1 MPDDS
6 FVIDHKL
13 LYNDLVGLIC
23 ERVGW
28 NRKNVNLSLSIL
40 YDTMRNGFRR
50 IAKIKDD
57 ASLQVL
63 YFLPSSTYI
72 DLYVDLEVE
81 GTSRSHLEVGTSSG
95 RPNVENV
102 DYMEDD
108 DVGGPFMED
117 GDHMEYD
124 HGEDDEDYTSI
135 SDQSDENQSISEG
148 SRRVMKRS
156 KTNSPQRIG
165 TYIVHVEEAKNGI
178 AAWNIEQKREF
189 YVKESDGSTWSI
201 WCKSL
206 KESTPKG
213 YVPCRWKV
221 RASLRDHGLWEIVKW
236 VPEHNCMNVTED
248 NNNRNVSATLIAHL
262 IRHKVELDPDY
273 EVKLVQEEVKDRMH
287 VDVPYH
293 RAWEGRRKAIDLVYG
308 DWVSNF
314 DILPRNELRDF
325 SNDAYLY
332 LEEIDACQWTLAKDK
347 HYRWGNQTTN
357 ISESYNNVLK
367 GVRFLPIRALV
378 EATFIKTVDLFQ
390 EEYVKSRKCITPV
403 PTDLWEDF
411 KKKEKKAAQ
420 HKVNRYGAING
431 KFKVKS
437 RARLGGKGD
446 NTYTVKYEEKKCSCK
461 KWQEYRFPCTHAL
474 AVCRKIKDQ
483 PINTVNPYFRVVAW
497 QDQFSGRDDFSPVAD
512 MRRWPKLW
520 VWERIPRLQPKR
532 KVKDESYLVPDAPLG
547 NRWKCPK
554 SKANIAA
561 HCVAGIR
568 DQLSSLRDGDV
579 RRGSFVGP
587 SRTIRAQSGPS
598 SISMRPNCAE
608 YPLINDID
616 RWNAIHHGC
625 LGTGKAYDDWVQKH
639 TEVRPHWNVRDQHVV
654 PHELGDPELG
664 PQCTSDYMPW
674 FQKKTIR
681 FMTDP
686 TQYGPLAQGYHSSSS
701 LERFYSSNLSDI
713 YHLADAALRENP
725 SLGGSLEDKLFQIF
739 DKSFSALTLGPRDM
753 STQSDTQVLQKRPP
767 ESSQN
772 VVLTQKTT
780 SKPTGGGRRKRP
792 GISDQTIIVHPNPT
806 PMQEDDE
813 NDEGNE
819 SDENYYIRGEEEEEE
834 EEEEESSPPR
844 VSSQKKKK
852 TVEVRKSDR
861 TIKTVYYCDVCE
873 EVLDMTGTQ
882 LKGHVNSHTHPV
894 EADFPIEFLEQHPLH
909 FEDAPVE
916 LLQVENAPVELALH
930 PLLVEDEADP
940 IEEQPQLDVIMD
952 FLRPVI
958 VWYAVFGFGTR
969 RLDESDDEEV
979 AEGDKHVH
987 SVKGMGGK
995 LIFPERIRQA
1005 FYQQWEHMVVVK
1017 LMGKKITR
1025 AQLNDKIREMWRP
1038 KQGFV
1043 TMDMTND
1050 FFGVILSN
1058 QEDEEKALLGGPW
1071 HIGGLCMFVQKWY
1084 QGFRAST
1091 APLTKVATW
1100 VRLPDLSITYYHEI
1114 ALNAIGDFLGRIIKI
1129 DPNTLNAKRGNYARI
1144 AVELD
1149 VDTPLTARF
1158 QIDEGWYNIC
1168 YNCGKIGHG
1177 LLICPEK
1184 EAARER
1190 QTVSTESQ
1198 PKDPPGSGRDH
1209 PPISTNAGSQ
1219 GSASNPTSA
1228 NGPVGP
1234 GPWLVVQRR
1243 PRRGAWQLEQRN
1255 WNTQTG
1261 VPGSRFGVLATE
1273 PDSDVDRPQTTT
1285 TTKTNGQQ
1293 SATVTSQ
1300 WRPKIQ
1306 FKAQATDINNK
1317 AQPKDQPKKQPAKVI
1332 VTERRAIA
1340 RIRIQ
1345 K

>member
-72 DLYVDLEVE
+72 DLYVDLEVA
-81 GTSRSHLEVGTSSG
+81 GTSRSHLEVGTTSG

-108 DVGGPFMED
+108 DAGGPFMED
-117 GDHMEYD
+117 GDHMEYN
-124 HGEDDEDYTSI
+124 HGKDDEDYTSI
-135 SDQSDENQSISEG
+135 SDQSDKNQSISEE
-148 SRRVMKRS
+148 SRESDEEVEDKFATKDRHIYRS
-156 KTNSPQRIG
+156 QGACFKNK
-165 TYIVHVEEAKNGI
+165 EEAKNGI

-189 YVKESDGSTWSI
+189 YVKKSDDSTWSI

-221 RASLRDHGLWEIVKW
+221 RASLRDHDLWEIVKW
-236 VPEHNCMNVTED
+236 VPEHNCMNVTEE
-248 NNNRNVSATLIAHL
+248 NNNWNLSATLIAHL

-308 DWVSNF
+308 DWVSIF
-314 DILPRNELRDF
+314 DILPSNLVAQFRSKKIKRLCWEMGTKLSKSKFKELRNELRDF

-347 HYRWGNQTTN
+347 HYRWGNQTMN

-390 EEYVKSRKCITPV
+390 EEYMKSRKCITPV

-420 HKVNRYGAING
+420 HKVNRYGTING

-437 RARLGGKGD
+437 RARLGGLLLGKTNSVG
-446 NTYTVKYEEKKCSCK
+446 
-461 KWQEYRFPCTHAL
+461 
-474 AVCRKIKDQ
+474 
-483 PINTVNPYFRVVAW
+483 
-497 QDQFSGRDDFSPVAD
+497 DDFSSVPD
-512 MRRWPKLW
+512 MRRWPKVGWRLVPNYERVIMHAGPGRWQKKRFKMQMDYRGRKSRGECLRCGSRNHFTNACPKSQKKSDRTRLKINWDADGLKVDGKPVEGMTPENSMAQWMALCFGLLGITPVSDMFDGNKIYAECLINECLRPIPENAPREAYTQRARALLLLLIGGFLIPDNTGNRIPLWILTILEDLDVCATYSWGSAVLAKLYFALCQASAPGKKDITGCYMLMQLW

-547 NRWKCPK
+547 NSEHRRSLTWIFCWAIRKPYEP
-554 SKANIAA
+554 NRVLRQFQ
-561 HCVAGIR
+561 CV
-568 DQLSSLRDGDV
+568 QTV
-579 RRGSFVGP
+579 P
-587 SRTIRAQSGPS
+587 
-598 SISMRPNCAE
+598 E

-639 TEVRPHWNVRDQHVV
+639 TE
-654 PHELGDPELG
+654 
-664 PQCTSDYMPW
+664 
-674 FQKKTIR
+674 
-681 FMTDP
+681 
-686 TQYGPLAQGYHSSSS
+686 S
-701 LERFYSSNLSDI
+701 LNLSDI
-713 YHLADAALRENP
+713 YHLADVALRENP

-739 DKSFSALTLGPRDM
+739 NKSFSALTLGPRDM

-780 SKPTGGGRRKRP
+780 SKPTEGGRRKRP
-792 GISDQTIIVHPNPT
+792 GISDRTIIVHPNPT
-806 PMQEDDE
+806 SMQEDDE

-819 SDENYYIRGEEEEEE
+819 SDEDYYIRGEEEEE

-861 TIKTVYYCDVCE
+861 
-873 EVLDMTGTQ
+873 
-882 LKGHVNSHTHPV
+882 
-894 EADFPIEFLEQHPLH
+894 
-909 FEDAPVE
+909 
-916 LLQVENAPVELALH
+916 
-930 PLLVEDEADP
+930 
-940 IEEQPQLDVIMD
+940 
-952 FLRPVI
+952 
-958 VWYAVFGFGTR
+958 
-969 RLDESDDEEV
+969 
-979 AEGDKHVH
+979 
-987 SVKGMGGK
+987 
-995 LIFPERIRQA
+995 
-1005 FYQQWEHMVVVK
+1005 
-1017 LMGKKITR
+1017 
-1025 AQLNDKIREMWRP
+1025 
-1038 KQGFV
+1038 
-1043 TMDMTND
+1043 
-1050 FFGVILSN
+1050 
-1058 QEDEEKALLGGPW
+1058 
-1071 HIGGLCMFVQKWY
+1071 
-1084 QGFRAST
+1084 
-1091 APLTKVATW
+1091 
-1100 VRLPDLSITYYHEI
+1100 
-1114 ALNAIGDFLGRIIKI
+1114 
-1129 DPNTLNAKRGNYARI
+1129 
-1144 AVELD
+1144 
-1149 VDTPLTARF
+1149 
-1158 QIDEGWYNIC
+1158 
-1168 YNCGKIGHG
+1168 
-1177 LLICPEK
+1177 
-1184 EAARER
+1184 
-1190 QTVSTESQ
+1190 VS
-1198 PKDPPGSGRDH
+1198 K
-1209 PPISTNAGSQ
+1209 
-1219 GSASNPTSA
+1219 
-1228 NGPVGP
+1228 
-1234 GPWLVVQRR
+1234 
-1243 PRRGAWQLEQRN
+1243 
-1255 WNTQTG
+1255 
-1261 VPGSRFGVLATE
+1261 
-1273 PDSDVDRPQTTT
+1273 
-1285 TTKTNGQQ
+1285 
-1293 SATVTSQ
+1293 
-1300 WRPKIQ
+1300 
-1306 FKAQATDINNK
+1306 
-1317 AQPKDQPKKQPAKVI
+1317 PAKKY
-1332 VTERRAIA
+1332 TPGDGATRKKRSS
-1340 RIRIQ
+1340 

>member
-28 NRKNVNLSLSIL
+28 NRKNVNLNLSIL

-72 DLYVDLEVE
+72 DLYVDLEVA
-81 GTSRSHLEVGTSSG
+81 GTSRSHLEVGTTSG

-117 GDHMEYD
+117 GDHMEYN

-148 SRRVMKRS
+148 SRESDEEVEDKFATKDRHIYRS
-156 KTNSPQRIG
+156 QGTWDHTKVDKDDFQLTMWDGTTATIGIG
-165 TYIVHVEEAKNGI
+165 TCFKNKEEAKSGI

-221 RASLRDHGLWEIVKW
+221 
-236 VPEHNCMNVTED
+236 
-248 NNNRNVSATLIAHL
+248 
-262 IRHKVELDPDY
+262 ELDPDY
-273 EVKLVQEEVKDRMH
+273 EVKVVQEEVKDRMH

-314 DILPRNELRDF
+314 DILPSNLVAQFRSKKIKRLCWEMGTKLSKSKFKELRNELRDF

-332 LEEIDACQWTLAKDK
+332 LEEVDACQWTLAKDK
-347 HYRWGNQTTN
+347 HYRWGNQITN

-378 EATFIKTVDLFQ
+378 EATFVKTVDLFQ

-411 KKKEKKAAQ
+411 KKKEKKTAQ

-431 KFKVKS
+431 KF
-437 RARLGGKGD
+437 
-446 NTYTVKYEEKKCSCK
+446 
-461 KWQEYRFPCTHAL
+461 
-474 AVCRKIKDQ
+474 
-483 PINTVNPYFRVVAW
+483 
-497 QDQFSGRDDFSPVAD
+497 
-512 MRRWPKLW
+512 KLW

-561 HCVAGIR
+561 HCVAGIM
-568 DQLSSLRDGDV
+568 DQLSSLRDGD
-579 RRGSFVGP
+579 
-587 SRTIRAQSGPS
+587 
-598 SISMRPNCAE
+598 
-608 YPLINDID
+608 
-616 RWNAIHHGC
+616 
-625 LGTGKAYDDWVQKH
+625 
-639 TEVRPHWNVRDQHVV
+639 HVV

-664 PQCTSDYMPW
+664 PQCTSNYMPW

-681 FMTDP
+681 FMTDL

-753 STQSDTQVLQKRPP
+753 STQFDTQVLQKRPH

-792 GISDQTIIVHPNPT
+792 EISDRTIIVHPNPT

-819 SDENYYIRGEEEEEE
+819 SDEDYYIRGE

-861 TIKTVYYCDVCE
+861 
-873 EVLDMTGTQ
+873 
-882 LKGHVNSHTHPV
+882 
-894 EADFPIEFLEQHPLH
+894 
-909 FEDAPVE
+909 
-916 LLQVENAPVELALH
+916 
-930 PLLVEDEADP
+930 
-940 IEEQPQLDVIMD
+940 
-952 FLRPVI
+952 
-958 VWYAVFGFGTR
+958 
-969 RLDESDDEEV
+969 
-979 AEGDKHVH
+979 
-987 SVKGMGGK
+987 
-995 LIFPERIRQA
+995 
-1005 FYQQWEHMVVVK
+1005 
-1017 LMGKKITR
+1017 
-1025 AQLNDKIREMWRP
+1025 
-1038 KQGFV
+1038 
-1043 TMDMTND
+1043 
-1050 FFGVILSN
+1050 
-1058 QEDEEKALLGGPW
+1058 
-1071 HIGGLCMFVQKWY
+1071 
-1084 QGFRAST
+1084 
-1091 APLTKVATW
+1091 
-1100 VRLPDLSITYYHEI
+1100 
-1114 ALNAIGDFLGRIIKI
+1114 
-1129 DPNTLNAKRGNYARI
+1129 
-1144 AVELD
+1144 
-1149 VDTPLTARF
+1149 
-1158 QIDEGWYNIC
+1158 
-1168 YNCGKIGHG
+1168 
-1177 LLICPEK
+1177 
-1184 EAARER
+1184 
-1190 QTVSTESQ
+1190 VS
-1198 PKDPPGSGRDH
+1198 K
-1209 PPISTNAGSQ
+1209 
-1219 GSASNPTSA
+1219 
-1228 NGPVGP
+1228 
-1234 GPWLVVQRR
+1234 
-1243 PRRGAWQLEQRN
+1243 
-1255 WNTQTG
+1255 
-1261 VPGSRFGVLATE
+1261 
-1273 PDSDVDRPQTTT
+1273 
-1285 TTKTNGQQ
+1285 
-1293 SATVTSQ
+1293 
-1300 WRPKIQ
+1300 
-1306 FKAQATDINNK
+1306 
-1317 AQPKDQPKKQPAKVI
+1317 PAKKY
-1332 VTERRAIA
+1332 TPGDGATRKKRSS
-1340 RIRIQ
+1340 

>member
-72 DLYVDLEVE
+72 DLYVDLEVA

-148 SRRVMKRS
+148 SRESDEEVEDKFATKDRHIYRS
-156 KTNSPQRIG
+156 R
-165 TYIVHVEEAKNGI
+165 EEAKNGI

-314 DILPRNELRDF
+314 DILPSNLVAQFRSKKIKRLCWEMDTKLSKSKFKELRNELRDF

-437 RARLGGKGD
+437 RARLGGLKVDGKPVEGMTPENSMAQWMALCFRLLGITPVSDMFDGNKIYAECLINECLRPIPENVPREAYTQRARELLLLLIGGFLIPD
-446 NTYTVKYEEKKCSCK
+446 NTGNRIPLWIPTILEDLDVMLPTVGVTVLAKLYFALCQASAPGKKDITGCYMLM
-461 KWQEYRFPCTHAL
+461 Q
-474 AVCRKIKDQ
+474 
-483 PINTVNPYFRVVAW
+483 
-497 QDQFSGRDDFSPVAD
+497 
-512 MRRWPKLW
+512 LW

-568 DQLSSLRDGDV
+568 DQLSSLRDGDFLWTPYTPFIDDLPDFCKEGV
-579 RRGSFVGP
+579 NFYLC
-587 SRTIRAQSGPS
+587 RTWIFCWAIREPYE
-598 SISMRPNCAE
+598 PNRVLRQFQCVQTVPE

-654 PHELGDPELG
+654 PHELGDPELV
-664 PQCTSDYMPW
+664 
-674 FQKKTIR
+674 FQSR
-681 FMTDP
+681 
-686 TQYGPLAQGYHSSSS
+686 
-701 LERFYSSNLSDI
+701 DI
-713 YHLADAALRENP
+713 YHLDAALRENP

-739 DKSFSALTLGPRDM
+739 DKSFGATTLGPRDM
-753 STQSDTQVLQKRPP
+753 STRSDTQVLEKDP

-780 SKPTGGGRRKRP
+780 SKPLGGGRRKRP
-792 GISDQTIIVHPNPT
+792 GISDRTIIVHPNPT

-819 SDENYYIRGEEEEEE
+819 SDEDYYNRGEEEK

-861 TIKTVYYCDVCE
+861 
-873 EVLDMTGTQ
+873 
-882 LKGHVNSHTHPV
+882 
-894 EADFPIEFLEQHPLH
+894 
-909 FEDAPVE
+909 
-916 LLQVENAPVELALH
+916 
-930 PLLVEDEADP
+930 
-940 IEEQPQLDVIMD
+940 
-952 FLRPVI
+952 
-958 VWYAVFGFGTR
+958 
-969 RLDESDDEEV
+969 
-979 AEGDKHVH
+979 
-987 SVKGMGGK
+987 
-995 LIFPERIRQA
+995 
-1005 FYQQWEHMVVVK
+1005 
-1017 LMGKKITR
+1017 
-1025 AQLNDKIREMWRP
+1025 
-1038 KQGFV
+1038 
-1043 TMDMTND
+1043 
-1050 FFGVILSN
+1050 
-1058 QEDEEKALLGGPW
+1058 
-1071 HIGGLCMFVQKWY
+1071 
-1084 QGFRAST
+1084 
-1091 APLTKVATW
+1091 
-1100 VRLPDLSITYYHEI
+1100 
-1114 ALNAIGDFLGRIIKI
+1114 
-1129 DPNTLNAKRGNYARI
+1129 
-1144 AVELD
+1144 
-1149 VDTPLTARF
+1149 
-1158 QIDEGWYNIC
+1158 
-1168 YNCGKIGHG
+1168 
-1177 LLICPEK
+1177 
-1184 EAARER
+1184 
-1190 QTVSTESQ
+1190 VS
-1198 PKDPPGSGRDH
+1198 K
-1209 PPISTNAGSQ
+1209 
-1219 GSASNPTSA
+1219 
-1228 NGPVGP
+1228 
-1234 GPWLVVQRR
+1234 
-1243 PRRGAWQLEQRN
+1243 
-1255 WNTQTG
+1255 
-1261 VPGSRFGVLATE
+1261 
-1273 PDSDVDRPQTTT
+1273 
-1285 TTKTNGQQ
+1285 
-1293 SATVTSQ
+1293 
-1300 WRPKIQ
+1300 
-1306 FKAQATDINNK
+1306 
-1317 AQPKDQPKKQPAKVI
+1317 PAKKY
-1332 VTERRAIA
+1332 TPGDGATRKKRSS
-1340 RIRIQ
+1340 

>member
-72 DLYVDLEVE
+72 DLYVDLEVA
-81 GTSRSHLEVGTSSG
+81 GTYRSHLEVGTSSG

-108 DVGGPFMED
+108 NVGSRE
-117 GDHMEYD
+117 
-124 HGEDDEDYTSI
+124 
-135 SDQSDENQSISEG
+135 SDEEVEDKFATKDRHIY
-148 SRRVMKRS
+148 RS
-156 KTNSPQRIG
+156 QGTWDHTKVDKDDFQLTMWDGTTATIGIG
-165 TYIVHVEEAKNGI
+165 TCFKNKEEAKNGI

-248 NNNRNVSATLIAHL
+248 NNNRNVCATLIAHL

-293 RAWEGRRKAIDLVYG
+293 RAWEGRRKAIDLIYG

-314 DILPRNELRDF
+314 DILPSNLVAQFRSKKIKRLCWEMGTKLSKSKFKELRNELRDF

-332 LEEIDACQWTLAKDK
+332 LEEIDTCQWTLAKDK

-411 KKKEKKAAQ
+411 KKKEKKPAQ

-474 AVCRKIKDQ
+474 VVCRKIKDQ

-497 QDQFSGRDDFSPVAD
+497 QDQFSGRDDFSPVPD
-512 MRRWPKLW
+512 MRRWPQVGW
-520 VWERIPRLQPKR
+520 R
-532 KVKDESYLVPDAPLG
+532 LVPNYERVIMHAGPG
-547 NRWKCPK
+547 RWQKKRFKMQMDYRGRKSRGECLRCGSRNHFTNACPK
-554 SKANIAA
+554 SHKKSDRTRLKINWDADEEGGEEEEGALA
-561 HCVAGIR
+561 V
-568 DQLSSLRDGDV
+568 DGDDAAGLE
-579 RRGSFVGP
+579 RREFGGDGGGRRAGAWLPRGVGGEEARCCGFGGGMKEEDDGDQGGAARGWWP
-587 SRTIRAQSGPS
+587 PVKEEGVWWSVKKETRRTWIFCWAIREPYEPNRVLRQFQCAQTVP
-598 SISMRPNCAE
+598 E

-625 LGTGKAYDDWVQKH
+625 LGSGKAYDDWVQKH
-639 TEVRPHWNVRDQHVV
+639 TE
-654 PHELGDPELG
+654 
-664 PQCTSDYMPW
+664 
-674 FQKKTIR
+674 
-681 FMTDP
+681 
-686 TQYGPLAQGYHSSSS
+686 
-701 LERFYSSNLSDI
+701 SSNLSDI

-780 SKPTGGGRRKRP
+780 SKPTGGG
-792 GISDQTIIVHPNPT
+792 
-806 PMQEDDE
+806 
-813 NDEGNE
+813 
-819 SDENYYIRGEEEEEE
+819 
-834 EEEEESSPPR
+834 
-844 VSSQKKKK
+844 
-852 TVEVRKSDR
+852 SDR
-861 TIKTVYYCDVCE
+861 E
-873 EVLDMTGTQ
+873 
-882 LKGHVNSHTHPV
+882 
-894 EADFPIEFLEQHPLH
+894 
-909 FEDAPVE
+909 
-916 LLQVENAPVELALH
+916 
-930 PLLVEDEADP
+930 
-940 IEEQPQLDVIMD
+940 
-952 FLRPVI
+952 
-958 VWYAVFGFGTR
+958 
-969 RLDESDDEEV
+969 
-979 AEGDKHVH
+979 
-987 SVKGMGGK
+987 
-995 LIFPERIRQA
+995 
-1005 FYQQWEHMVVVK
+1005 
-1017 LMGKKITR
+1017 
-1025 AQLNDKIREMWRP
+1025 
-1038 KQGFV
+1038 
-1043 TMDMTND
+1043 
-1050 FFGVILSN
+1050 
-1058 QEDEEKALLGGPW
+1058 
-1071 HIGGLCMFVQKWY
+1071 
-1084 QGFRAST
+1084 
-1091 APLTKVATW
+1091 
-1100 VRLPDLSITYYHEI
+1100 
-1114 ALNAIGDFLGRIIKI
+1114 
-1129 DPNTLNAKRGNYARI
+1129 
-1144 AVELD
+1144 
-1149 VDTPLTARF
+1149 F
-1158 QIDEGWYNIC
+1158 QI
-1168 YNCGKIGHG
+1168 
-1177 LLICPEK
+1177 
-1184 EAARER
+1184 
-1190 QTVSTESQ
+1190 
-1198 PKDPPGSGRDH
+1198 
-1209 PPISTNAGSQ
+1209 
-1219 GSASNPTSA
+1219 
-1228 NGPVGP
+1228 
-1234 GPWLVVQRR
+1234 
-1243 PRRGAWQLEQRN
+1243 EQ
-1255 WNTQTG
+1255 
-1261 VPGSRFGVLATE
+1261 S
-1273 PDSDVDRPQTTT
+1273 
-1285 TTKTNGQQ
+1285 
-1293 SATVTSQ
+1293 
-1300 WRPKIQ
+1300 
-1306 FKAQATDINNK
+1306 
-1317 AQPKDQPKKQPAKVI
+1317 
-1332 VTERRAIA
+1332 
-1340 RIRIQ
+1340 
-1345 K
+1345 

>member
-1 MPDDS
+1 MGRDNVRRENDVDSLRGSYTPHEEQVPLTITLGGDSQILNVEPILTIRPEPEEQEWELRRAKQEWSKEAALGESIYSKGLKLLEEVQVLKFHNSSISGSGDCLVEMDILEKLLDTWTWFTSHHAIMGTHSRPDELFPFFKLLKPKKQLSKDEVVHPILPPDTLKRGVLWLKNGVEKGVERSIIFFFFVKNGIVNSFNNMPDDS

-72 DLYVDLEVE
+72 DLYVDLEVA

-148 SRRVMKRS
+148 SRESDEEVEDKFATKDRHIYRS
-156 KTNSPQRIG
+156 QGTWDHTKVDKDDFQLTMWDGTTATIGIG
-165 TYIVHVEEAKNGI
+165 TCFKNKEEAKNGI

-273 EVKLVQEEVKDRMH
+273 EVNLVQEEVKDRMH

-314 DILPRNELRDF
+314 DILPSNLVAQFRSKKIKRLCWEMGTKLSKSKFKELRNELRDF

-420 HKVNRYGAING
+420 HKVNCYGAING

-497 QDQFSGRDDFSPVAD
+497 QDQFRGAMTFPRIPLWILTILEDLDVCATYSWGSAVLAKLYFALFQASAPGKKDITGCY
-512 MRRWPKLW
+512 MLMQLW

-568 DQLSSLRDGDV
+568 DQLSSLRDGDDV
-579 RRGSFVGP
+579 DLLLGHREP
-587 SRTIRAQSGPS
+587 YE
-598 SISMRPNCAE
+598 PNRVLRQFQCVQTVPE

-625 LGTGKAYDDWVQKH
+625 LGTGKAYNDWVQKH

-654 PHELGDPELG
+654 PHELGNPELG

-701 LERFYSSNLSDI
+701 LERFYVRSNI
-713 YHLADAALRENP
+713 
-725 SLGGSLEDKLFQIF
+725 IF
-739 DKSFSALTLGPRDM
+739 
-753 STQSDTQVLQKRPP
+753 
-767 ESSQN
+767 
-772 VVLTQKTT
+772 
-780 SKPTGGGRRKRP
+780 
-792 GISDQTIIVHPNPT
+792 
-806 PMQEDDE
+806 
-813 NDEGNE
+813 
-819 SDENYYIRGEEEEEE
+819 
-834 EEEEESSPPR
+834 
-844 VSSQKKKK
+844 
-852 TVEVRKSDR
+852 
-861 TIKTVYYCDVCE
+861 
-873 EVLDMTGTQ
+873 
-882 LKGHVNSHTHPV
+882 
-894 EADFPIEFLEQHPLH
+894 
-909 FEDAPVE
+909 
-916 LLQVENAPVELALH
+916 
-930 PLLVEDEADP
+930 
-940 IEEQPQLDVIMD
+940 
-952 FLRPVI
+952 
-958 VWYAVFGFGTR
+958 
-969 RLDESDDEEV
+969 
-979 AEGDKHVH
+979 
-987 SVKGMGGK
+987 
-995 LIFPERIRQA
+995 
-1005 FYQQWEHMVVVK
+1005 
-1017 LMGKKITR
+1017 
-1025 AQLNDKIREMWRP
+1025 
-1038 KQGFV
+1038 
-1043 TMDMTND
+1043 
-1050 FFGVILSN
+1050 
-1058 QEDEEKALLGGPW
+1058 
-1071 HIGGLCMFVQKWY
+1071 
-1084 QGFRAST
+1084 
-1091 APLTKVATW
+1091 
-1100 VRLPDLSITYYHEI
+1100 
-1114 ALNAIGDFLGRIIKI
+1114 
-1129 DPNTLNAKRGNYARI
+1129 
-1144 AVELD
+1144 
-1149 VDTPLTARF
+1149 
-1158 QIDEGWYNIC
+1158 
-1168 YNCGKIGHG
+1168 
-1177 LLICPEK
+1177 
-1184 EAARER
+1184 
-1190 QTVSTESQ
+1190 
-1198 PKDPPGSGRDH
+1198 
-1209 PPISTNAGSQ
+1209 
-1219 GSASNPTSA
+1219 
-1228 NGPVGP
+1228 
-1234 GPWLVVQRR
+1234 
-1243 PRRGAWQLEQRN
+1243 
-1255 WNTQTG
+1255 
-1261 VPGSRFGVLATE
+1261 
-1273 PDSDVDRPQTTT
+1273 
-1285 TTKTNGQQ
+1285 
-1293 SATVTSQ
+1293 
-1300 WRPKIQ
+1300 
-1306 FKAQATDINNK
+1306 
-1317 AQPKDQPKKQPAKVI
+1317 
-1332 VTERRAIA
+1332 
-1340 RIRIQ
+1340 
-1345 K
+1345 